1 MATIQGSFLVR
12 GAVGN
17 NRIMMAPGHERGFG
31 YLRNAAIDQH
41 VSARGREGDLAQ
53 VVAANPGLLGIGL
66 DEGTAILVQRNIATV
81 LGAGR
86 VFITDGADHD
96 GQPDYP
102 LSPGD
107 RFDLAS
113 WSRLPPGR

>member
-1 MATIQGSFLVR
+1 
-12 GAVGN
+12 
-17 NRIMMAPGHERGFG
+17 MAPSHERGFG
-31 YLRNAAIDQH
+31 YLRNVAIDQH
-41 VSARGREGDLAQ
+41 ISARGREGDLAQ
-53 VVAANPGLLGIGL
+53 VVAVNPGLLGIGL

-86 VFITDGADHD
+86 VFITDGADHG